1 MLLSPYFINCFWCIS
16 NYGIFHYKD
25 IITSDNWSF
34 PAYQSIPGWR
44 HFDLISNE
52 KEKSRKFKSTKAG
65 IIDLEMYLNNAGEVK
80 IEVFEN
86 NSRKPNWEKKKNVAL
101 LKSKT

>member
-1 MLLSPYFINCFWCIS
+1 MKIFYKNFI
-16 NYGIFHYKD
+16 K
-25 IITSDNWSF
+25 TRR
-34 PAYQSIPGWR
+34 R

-65 IIDLEMYLNNAGEVK
+65 IIDLEMYLNNADEVK

-86 NSRKPNWEKKKNVAL
+86 NSKNLIGKRKKM
-101 LKSKT
+101 